1 MSKEEK
7 SSPPSWFVQHEG
19 KQAGPLSGAKI
30 RGMLLD
36 GELDLSDQVSTDGK
50 EWVALGSVTEV
61 VPLQIRADRGD
72 KQAQKKLAARKAS
85 RDEALAEEKRFPKAA
100 IIVLSAIVISII
112 GIAVWFGMPEEIVSP
127 QCDAQPAP
135 GVNWR
140 NCLLPGRDVGSAS
153 LAGAN
158 LNSAVLRDGR
168 FSATDFTGADLRY
181 VNLSGADM
189 RYSQLSGVQMV
200 GANLQ
205 RADLRGS
212 DLTKANL
219 KFADL
224 RGSLIESAV
233 FEGAS
238 LQGAIWTDGKTCSDK
253 SVGRCVP
260 ILP

>member
-7 SSPPSWFVQHEG
+7 RSPPTWFIRHEG
-19 KQAGPLSGAKI
+19 EQAGPLSGAKI

-36 GELDLSDQVSTDGK
+36 GDLDLSDQISRDGK
-50 EWVALGSVTEV
+50 EWVAVGSVTEV

-72 KQAQKKLAARKAS
+72 KQAQKKLAARKAV
-85 RDEALAEEKRFPKAA
+85 RDEDLAEERRFPKAA
-100 IIVLSAIVISII
+100 IAVISFIVVTII
-112 GIAVWFGMPEEIVSP
+112 GVAVWLGIPEETASP

-140 NCLLPGRDVGSAS
+140 NCLLPEKDVGSAS

-158 LNSAVLRDGR
+158 LNSAVLRGGR
-168 FSATDFTGADLRY
+168 FSATDFSGADLRY
-181 VNLSGADM
+181 VNLSGADL
-189 RYSQLSGVQMV
+189 RYSHLSGVEMV

-212 DLTKANL
+212 DLTNANL

-224 RGSLIESAV
+224 NGSLIESAE
-233 FEGAS
+233 FTGAS
-238 LQGAIWTDGKTCSDK
+238 LQGAIWTDGKTCGDQ
-253 SVGRCVP
+253 SVGRCIP
-260 ILP
+260 D

>member
-7 SSPPSWFVQHEG
+7 SSPPSWFVRHEG

-36 GELDLSDQVSTDGK
+36 GDLDLSDQISADGK
-50 EWVALGSVTEV
+50 EWVAAGSVTEV

-72 KQAQKKLAARKAS
+72 KKAQKKLAARKVS

-100 IIVLSAIVISII
+100 TIILSLIVVSII
-112 GIAVWFGMPEEIVSP
+112 GAAIWIGLPEEVASP

-153 LAGAN
+153 LVGAN
-158 LNSAVLRDGR
+158 LNSAVLRGGH
-168 FSATDFTGADLRY
+168 FSATDFSGADLRY
-181 VNLSGADM
+181 VNLSGADL
-189 RYSQLSGVQMV
+189 RYSQLSGVQML

-212 DLTKANL
+212 DLTQANL

-224 RGSLIESAV
+224 SGSLIESAV
-233 FEGAS
+233 FTDAS
-238 LQGAIWTDGKTCSDK
+238 LQGAIWTDGKTCGEK

-260 ILP
+260 DL